1 VVCIPVACDLSA
13 AALALKVFGLTGKA
27 HAPILYEERYNCWV
41 TQPVPERGAK
51 PAPESTFVEDAA
63 FLSKINV
70 FVPGKESQPVG
81 FMRFWPEDFIV
92 EEIAQDGAVATI
104 DLPESATEHSDTVS
118 GVQNATIVKCNTA
131 SSVMTTELA
140 RLLGVRE
147 TQIGH
152 AGLKDERAITAQRI
166 SVSGVSAKQLA
177 EASSPYFFTKD
188 ISPGQQLLPGKLQG
202 NRFCLTVRFDHD
214 LSADEEAALAAAV
227 SRVRNQGFPNYY
239 MSQRFAPPRLGQ
251 EHWGAM
257 LLRGEEDAALRA
269 FLTEPQQGGNSEI
282 GAIRAAAAAKYG
294 DWTGMAE
301 TFAAYPRLFLLE
313 TTVLEA
319 LAKGARTRE
328 ALRVIG
334 WQAGMWI
341 NVLNSWLFNEVLCR
355 AEQSGE
361 TLPEAIPL
369 PLAPDGSG
377 WDLYGESMKKLGL
390 DERAIEAAGRLPYY
404 RPPKE
409 KVDTRKFP
417 KIHKASLTPKK
428 LLISFSLEK
437 GAYATALI
445 AQLAQIAT
453 GKAPEGTPD
462 DRVDAR
468 AALGFPSVGP
478 ITDRF
483 DSVTDRQS

>member
-1 VVCIPVACDLSA
+1 MSQQA
-13 AALALKVFGLTGKA
+13 
-27 HAPILYEERYNCWV
+27 
-41 TQPVPERGAK
+41 PERGAR
-51 PAPESTFVEDAA
+51 PAPESTFVEDAS

-92 EEIAQDGAVATI
+92 EEIAQDGVVTTI
-104 DLPESATEHSDTVS
+104 DLPGDTPEQSDAIS
-118 GVQNATIVKCNTA
+118 GVLNATIVKCNTA

-152 AGLKDERAITAQRI
+152 AGLKDERAITAQRL
-166 SVSGVSAKQLA
+166 SVSGVSPRQLA

-188 ISPGQQLLPGKLQG
+188 IAPGQQLMPGKLQG

-214 LSADEEAALAAAV
+214 LSSEEERAMVAAV
-227 SRVRNQGFPNYY
+227 ARVRDHGFPNYY

-257 LLRGEEDAALRA
+257 LLRGEEEAALRA

-282 GAIRAAAAAKYG
+282 GAIRAAAAAQYG
-294 DWTGMAE
+294 NWSAMAE
-301 TFAAYPRLFLLE
+301 KFSVYPRLFLLE
-313 TTVLEA
+313 TTVLET
-319 LAKGARTRE
+319 LARGARARE
-328 ALRVIG
+328 ALRAIG
-334 WQAGMWI
+334 WQAGMWV

-355 AEQSGE
+355 AEKSGE
-361 TLPEAIPL
+361 SLPESIPL

-377 WDLYGESMKKLGL
+377 WVIYGESMQKLGL
-390 DERAIEAAGRLPYY
+390 DDRAIEAAQRLPYY

-417 KIHKASLTPKK
+417 KIHKASLARRK

-478 ITDRF
+478 VTDRF